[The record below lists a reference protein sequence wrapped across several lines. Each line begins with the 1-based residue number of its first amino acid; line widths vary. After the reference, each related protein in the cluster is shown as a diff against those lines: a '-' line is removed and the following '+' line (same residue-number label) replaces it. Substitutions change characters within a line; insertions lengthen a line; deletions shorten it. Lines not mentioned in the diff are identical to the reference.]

1 MGQTQQQPTELS
13 GEVIHWL
20 VYQHASTPNST
31 DLVPSLTLPRTDFKK
46 YQPVTCSNEYELS

>member
-1 MGQTQQQPTELS
+1 MGQTQQQPTEPS

-31 DLVPSLTLPRTDFKK
+31 VLVPSITLPRTDLKK
-46 YQPVTCSNEYELS
+46 YQPEICSNDYKLS